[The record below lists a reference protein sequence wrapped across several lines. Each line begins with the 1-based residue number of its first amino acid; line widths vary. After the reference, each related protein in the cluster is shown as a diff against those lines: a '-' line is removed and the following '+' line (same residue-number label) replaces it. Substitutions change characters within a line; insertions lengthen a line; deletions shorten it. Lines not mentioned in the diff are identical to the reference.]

1 MANRTFKII
10 GRNKTTKRQEK
21 KTVYTSE
28 ADYLRY
34 KDDIIKRWGGT
45 YMNLEIEIYE
55 LIDEKWIKLE
65 IDVIHHVRPL
75 INIKA

>member
-1 MANRTFKII
+1 MENRTFKVI
-10 GRNKTTKRQEK
+10 GRDPETKRQK
-21 KTVYTSE
+21 KKSVYTSE

-34 KDDIIKRWGGT
+34 KNDIIRRWT
-45 YMNLEIEIYE
+45 NYLNLDIEIYE
-55 LIDEKWIKLE
+55 LIDDEWMRLP